1 MICVRWKSLL
11 ICLFVSAN
19 ILGGCGG
26 GSGGGT
32 TMPATPAF
40 TSTPVTAAEEG
51 VMYSYQVTA
60 TSSDMSAITYELS
73 GGPAG
78 ATLSGN
84 TVTWTPTH
92 AESRAG
98 NAFTVKAMTAA
109 GGSATQTWN
118 VTPNGTVNVTQ
129 VFTFW
134 GPNGSTN
141 LPVVLPAGLSP
152 GPQLFFPQPDGTLV
166 KYAGIAN
173 PDGSVSFSNVPAGY
187 YWLEPRPVNFYWTSA
202 SDFDNGQNLIGN
214 PLSSVTPA
222 VTTTFDY
229 SLSGLVP
236 APPGVL
242 VTSRTDGLNL
252 GEVPLL
258 LAALGNSTTLT
269 GTSSFQS
276 FLDYTKIDTLYFLE
290 YELVSTGGFQ
300 WTALGPEGQLS
311 NLSLVNGGTNNLTVM
326 LNPSPLASMNLS
338 IKGSAWANAMQ
349 GIGPGTATPLF
360 SNYAVV
366 AQPYLTNGFVP
377 VSPDTPSVGAFQL
390 LQPFGIGRGIGVGY
404 PGVACGGIGF
414 PSSIL
419 GGSGLPPI
427 VTDVDYGELTYGDPF
442 PAEWPRLFQYCQ
454 ASTVSL
460 PRPNSNVTDTFT
472 VGNRQTTTLPS
483 GPVSPMLTPVQNP
496 IINGASLFQATNLNT
511 TSVNLS
517 WGTPATGQPY
527 GYYVRV
533 FLLST
538 LQPGG
543 TVQYLQTVQFA
554 TAKTAIQVPFLT
566 AGNTY
571 VFVISAEM
579 DPNANIETSPG
590 RTKAP
595 NAEASVVSAPI
606 VIAAGATAAG
616 RR

>member
-1 MICVRWKSLL
+1 M
-11 ICLFVSAN
+11 
-19 ILGGCGG
+19 
-26 GSGGGT
+26 
-32 TMPATPAF
+32 
-40 TSTPVTAAEEG
+40 
-51 VMYSYQVTA
+51 MYSYQVTA

-73 GGPAG
+73 SGPAG

-84 TVTWTPTH
+84 AVTWTPTH
-92 AESRAG
+92 QESRVG
-98 NAFTVKAMTAA
+98 NAFTVKATTAA
-109 GGSATQTWN
+109 GGSATQTWS
-118 VTPNGTVNVTQ
+118 VTPNGNVNVTE

-152 GPQLFFPQPDGTLV
+152 GPQLFFPQSDGTLV
-166 KYAGIAN
+166 KYVGTAN
-173 PDGSVSFSNVPAGY
+173 ADASVSFVNVPAGY
-187 YWLEPRPVNFYWTSA
+187 YWLEARPVNFYWTSA
-202 SDFDNGQNLIGN
+202 NDFDNGQNVIGN

-236 APPGVL
+236 APPGVV
-242 VTSRTDGLNL
+242 VTSRSDGLNL
-252 GEVPLL
+252 EEVPLL
-258 LAALGNSTTLT
+258 LAGLGNSTTLT

-276 FLDYTKIDTLYFLE
+276 FLDFTKIDTLYFLE
-290 YELVSTGGFQ
+290 YELVSAGGVQ

-326 LNPSPLASMNLS
+326 LNPSPLASVNLS

-349 GIGPGTATPLF
+349 GIGPGTSTPLY

-366 AQPYLTNGFVP
+366 AQPYLANGFVP
-377 VSPDTPSVGAFQL
+377 VSPDTPSFGVFQL
-390 LQPFGIGRGIGVGY
+390 LQPFGIGRGIDVGD
-404 PGVACGGIGF
+404 PGAACGGFGF

-419 GGSGLPPI
+419 GSSGLPPI
-427 VTDVDYGELTYGDPF
+427 VTDVDYGELSYGDPF

-460 PRPNSNVTDTFT
+460 PRPNSNVTDTFI

-483 GPVSPMLTPVQNP
+483 SPVSPMLTPVQNP
-496 IINGASLFQATNLNT
+496 TLNGASLFQAANLNT

-517 WGTPATGQPY
+517 WEAPATGQPY
-527 GYYVRV
+527 GYFVKV

-543 TVQYLQTVQFA
+543 TVEYVQTFRYA
-554 TAKTAIQVPFLT
+554 TAKTTMQVPFLT

-590 RTKAP
+590 RTKVP

-606 VIAAGATAAG
+606 TIATGAMAAV
-616 RR
+616 RH